1 MGHGRGEVDD
11 VKAALDWLDQ
21 EFHKPIIFC
30 GFSFGSATGMRA
42 ACPDARVVG
51 MIALGLPVAVEG
63 RTYTYHFLGDCTKP
77 KLFVSGSHDQFS
89 TQENLR
95 QVYEL
100 AGGSAK
106 EMVIVEGGD
115 HFFEG
120 HLTEMQSAIQDWV
133 QKLFQAAGSRTEA
146 G

>member
-1 MGHGRGEVDD
+1 
-11 VKAALDWLDQ
+11 
-21 EFHKPIIFC
+21 
-30 GFSFGSATGMRA
+30 
-42 ACPDARVVG
+42 
-51 MIALGLPVAVEG
+51 MIALGLPVTVEG
-63 RTYTYHFLGDCTKP
+63 RTYTYHFLKDCTKP

-100 AGGSAK
+100 AAGSAK

-133 QKLFQAAGSRTEA
+133 QKLFQPVGSRTEA